1 MKIKYLCF
9 KVLKVK
15 CITSLL
21 TGVLF
26 CLQVSCDRSQ
36 STGYSVMKGPFRQS
50 VIETGE
56 LRAVNASYLGMPRI
70 NSTYGYNFKII
81 GLAEHGKN
89 VHTGEAVITV
99 DPSSVQKFIIEKSE
113 SLENEIA
120 SANKL
125 RAQINNNLQDLRAQL
140 RNEQASFEIK
150 KLLLERS
157 AFESVSLRRVI
168 EFEYRQAEIKLKKV
182 KRNLELKPKLDSL
195 DLRIQQ
201 IKIVQK
207 ENELKAA
214 QETLSKMVV
223 KSPLD
228 GIFVVE
234 QNWNT
239 GQTIKV
245 GDAVYLGNPVA
256 QIPDIRTMKVK
267 GFVMENDIS
276 KIRPGLDVIVRLD
289 ALPLVPFHGKT
300 STIGTV
306 CIEKDEK
313 KVFPTE
319 VLISESDLRLKP
331 GMTVSCEYITYERD
345 DEIYVPN
352 NCILEE
358 NRHYYLITK
367 KRGKLKKTEIRTGPS
382 NNIYTVVS
390 GELRPGQALVL
401 PENIVTSK

>member
-1 MKIKYLCF
+1 
-9 KVLKVK
+9 
-15 CITSLL
+15 
-21 TGVLF
+21 
-26 CLQVSCDRSQ
+26 
-36 STGYSVMKGPFRQS
+36 
-50 VIETGE
+50 
-56 LRAVNASYLGMPRI
+56 
-70 NSTYGYNFKII
+70 
-81 GLAEHGKN
+81 
-89 VHTGEAVITV
+89 
-99 DPSSVQKFIIEKSE
+99 
-113 SLENEIA
+113 
-120 SANKL
+120 
-125 RAQINNNLQDLRAQL
+125 
-140 RNEQASFEIK
+140 
-150 KLLLERS
+150 
-157 AFESVSLRRVI
+157 
-168 EFEYRQAEIKLKKV
+168 
-182 KRNLELKPKLDSL
+182 
-195 DLRIQQ
+195 
-201 IKIVQK
+201 
-207 ENELKAA
+207 
-214 QETLSKMVV
+214 
-223 KSPLD
+223 
-228 GIFVVE
+228 
-234 QNWNT
+234 
-239 GQTIKV
+239 
-245 GDAVYLGNPVA
+245 
-256 QIPDIRTMKVK
+256 
-267 GFVMENDIS
+267 MENDIS